1 MKKLIILNIA
11 AMLLT
16 ACQMKGSSSTPSTQE
31 QALSAPSG
39 SPAESTDSA
48 LSDSP
53 AEGTEVGNKYIDF
66 KLPGI
71 QGNDVAVSDYVAK
84 NKYTLIDFWASW
96 CPPCRAE
103 MPTIVQA
110 YANYHSQ
117 GFEVIG
123 VSLDNNR
130 EPWIAALEQLGM
142 TWPQMSDLKGWKCA
156 GAELYNIR
164 SIPANVLVD
173 QQGIIVAK
181 DLRGEGL
188 LSKLAELMK

>member
-1 MKKLIILNIA
+1 
-11 AMLLT
+11 
-16 ACQMKGSSSTPSTQE
+16 
-31 QALSAPSG
+31 
-39 SPAESTDSA
+39 
-48 LSDSP
+48 
-53 AEGTEVGNKYIDF
+53 
-66 KLPGI
+66 
-71 QGNDVAVSDYVAK
+71 
-84 NKYTLIDFWASW
+84 
-96 CPPCRAE
+96 

-110 YANYHSQ
+110 YANYHAQ

-156 GAELYNIR
+156 GAELYYIR
-164 SIPANVLVD
+164 SIPANILVD

>member
-1 MKKLIILNIA
+1 MKKLIILNMA
-11 AMLLT
+11 AMLLF
-16 ACQMKGSSSTPSTQE
+16 ACQSKSNANTPQ
-31 QALSAPSG
+31 
-39 SPAESTDSA
+39 ESTEQETTVAADT
-48 LSDSP
+48 P

-66 KLPGI
+66 KLSGI
-71 QGNDVAVSDYVAK
+71 QGNNVAVSDYVAK
-84 NKYTLIDFWASW
+84 NKYTLVDFWASW

-103 MPTIVQA
+103 MPTIVKA
-110 YANYHSQ
+110 YADFHSQ
-117 GFEVIG
+117 GFEVVG

-130 EPWIAALEQLGM
+130 DSWVISIEQLGM

-156 GAELYNIR
+156 GAELYYIR
-164 SIPANVLVD
+164 SIPANILVD